1 MELGVDLPPELQIP
15 SISDPKELIVL
26 SHAVHSYVAA
36 KGAELVETSEV
47 SKSLAKHLT

>member
-1 MELGVDLPPELQIP
+1 MELGVDLPLKERIP

-26 SHAVHSYVAA
+26 SNAVHSYVAVT
-36 KGAELVETSEV
+36 GARLIETSEV